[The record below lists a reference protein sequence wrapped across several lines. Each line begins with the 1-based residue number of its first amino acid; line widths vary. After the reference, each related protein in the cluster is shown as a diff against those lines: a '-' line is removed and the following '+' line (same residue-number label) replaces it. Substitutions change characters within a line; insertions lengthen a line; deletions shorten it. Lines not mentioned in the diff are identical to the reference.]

1 MAEYPGQSDRD
12 YAGSLPNVSDPES
25 TFADI
30 LRQDYNDYVA
40 NFQGYEDRLL
50 GMVNDDSL
58 IRRSRENA
66 KIQSKI
72 AEGVR
77 RRSLSRYGGGTMS
90 AAQRQESERA
100 AQRGDALSL
109 AGTANNARVRQA
121 EINQALMQEII
132 GIGQGVNARALEG
145 LGTAAQGAM
154 QRRGAYKNAKASY
167 SSQMMGMGAS
177 ILAAFMI

>member
-90 AAQRQESERA
+90 AARDNRHRA
-100 AQRGDALSL
+100 RC
-109 AGTANNARVRQA
+109 
-121 EINQALMQEII
+121 
-132 GIGQGVNARALEG
+132 
-145 LGTAAQGAM
+145 
-154 QRRGAYKNAKASY
+154 KC
-167 SSQMMGMGAS
+167 
-177 ILAAFMI
+177 